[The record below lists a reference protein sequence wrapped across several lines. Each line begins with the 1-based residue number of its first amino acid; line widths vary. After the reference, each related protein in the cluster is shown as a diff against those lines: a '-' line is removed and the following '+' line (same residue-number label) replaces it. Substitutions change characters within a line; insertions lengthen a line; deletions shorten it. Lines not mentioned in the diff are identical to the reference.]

1 MRHLHLSKIF
11 SLIVSLLG
19 LLSFAISPVQAAGQ
33 ASITVQMKDTSGN
46 AVAGGQLSV
55 YKVAEIKDGK
65 YQYTAAFAKMD
76 EDISAKTQSTVMTES
91 FAQSLASYAAANE
104 VSGQTGQIS
113 SSGEAALAA
122 DEQAV
127 YLVTQ
132 TTAANGYEKIKPF
145 TLVLPYV
152 QDGQSM
158 SQIIAKPK
166 LEKTTPT
173 KPATPSTPSVPNSSS
188 SSSVSSGK
196 KVGTKPQTPNTPK
209 TPNTPTV
216 TSATSFAATSNRQ
229 NVPTL
234 PQSPR
239 LPQTGQL
246 NWPIP
251 LLALLGMALFIWG
264 WAQERKRQ

>member
-55 YKVAEIKDGK
+55 YKVAEVKDGK

-104 VSGQTGQIS
+104 VSGQTSQIS
-113 SSGEAALAA
+113 SSGEAMLAA

-158 SQIIAKPK
+158 SQIVAKPK
-166 LEKTTPT
+166 LEKTTP
-173 KPATPSTPSVPNSSS
+173 SIPSVPNSSS

-196 KVGTKPQTPNTPK
+196 KVGTKPQTPNTP
-209 TPNTPTV
+209 TV
-216 TSATSFAATSNRQ
+216 TSATSSAATSSRQ

-251 LLALLGMALFIWG
+251 LLALLGMTLFMWG

>member
-19 LLSFAISPVQAAGQ
+19 LLSFAISPAQAAS

-46 AVAGGQLSV
+46 AVAGGQLQV
-55 YKVAEIKDGK
+55 YKVAEVKDGK

-76 EDISAKTQSTVMTES
+76 ADISAKTQSTVMTES
-91 FAQSLASYAAANE
+91 FAQSLAAYAAANE
-104 VSGQTGQIS
+104 VRGQTSQIS
-113 SSGEAALAA
+113 SSGEAVLDA
-122 DEQAV
+122 DDQAV

-132 TTAANGYEKIKPF
+132 TTAASGYEKIKPF

-166 LEKTTPT
+166 LEKITPS
-173 KPATPSTPSVPNSSS
+173 KPTTPSTPSVPNSAS

-196 KVGTKPQTPNTPK
+196 KVDTKPQTPNTPV
-209 TPNTPTV
+209 V
-216 TSATSFAATSNRQ
+216 TSSTSRRQ

>member
-46 AVAGGQLSV
+46 AVAGGQLQV
-55 YKVAEIKDGK
+55 YKVAEVKDGK

-104 VSGQTGQIS
+104 VSGQTSQIS
-113 SSGEAALAA
+113 SSGAAMLAA

-158 SQIIAKPK
+158 SQIVAKPK
-166 LEKTTPT
+166 LEKTTPS
-173 KPATPSTPSVPNSSS
+173 KPSTPSTPSVPNSSS

-196 KVGTKPQTPNTPK
+196 KVGTKPQTPNTP
-209 TPNTPTV
+209 TV
-216 TSATSFAATSNRQ
+216 TSATSSAATSSQQ

-251 LLALLGMALFIWG
+251 LLALLGMTLFMWG

>member
-46 AVAGGQLSV
+46 AVAGGQLQV
-55 YKVAEIKDGK
+55 YKVAEVKDGK

-104 VSGQTGQIS
+104 VSGQTSQIS
-113 SSGEAALAA
+113 SSGEAVLAA

-158 SQIIAKPK
+158 SQIVAKPK
-166 LEKTTPT
+166 LEKTTPS

-196 KVGTKPQTPNTPK
+196 KVGTKPQTPNTP
-209 TPNTPTV
+209 TV
-216 TSATSFAATSNRQ
+216 TSATSSAATSSRQ

-251 LLALLGMALFIWG
+251 LLALLGMTLFMWG

>member
-1 MRHLHLSKIF
+1 MGHFHLPKF
-11 SLIVSLLG
+11 VSLIVSLLG

-55 YKVAEIKDGK
+55 YKVAEVKDGK

-91 FAQSLASYAAANE
+91 FAQSLASYVAANE
-104 VSGQTGQIS
+104 ASGQTSQIS
-113 SSGEAALAA
+113 SSGEAVLAA

-158 SQIIAKPK
+158 SQIVAKPK
-166 LEKTTPT
+166 LEKTTPS

-196 KVGTKPQTPNTPK
+196 KVGTKPQTPNTP
-209 TPNTPTV
+209 TV
-216 TSATSFAATSNRQ
+216 TSATSSAATSSQQ

-251 LLALLGMALFIWG
+251 LLALLGMILFMWG

>member
-1 MRHLHLSKIF
+1 MRHFHLPKF
-11 SLIVSLLG
+11 VSLIVSLLG

-33 ASITVQMKDTSGN
+33 ASITVQIKDTSGN

-55 YKVAEIKDGK
+55 YKVAEVKDGK

-91 FAQSLASYAAANE
+91 FAQSLASYVAANE
-104 VSGQTGQIS
+104 VSGQTSQIS
-113 SSGEAALAA
+113 SSGEAVLAA

-158 SQIIAKPK
+158 SQIVAKPK
-166 LEKTTPT
+166 LEKTTPS

-196 KVGTKPQTPNTPK
+196 KVGTKPQTPNTP
-209 TPNTPTV
+209 TV
-216 TSATSFAATSNRQ
+216 TSATSSAATSSQQ

-251 LLALLGMALFIWG
+251 LLALLGMILFMWG

>member
-1 MRHLHLSKIF
+1 MRHFHLPKF
-11 SLIVSLLG
+11 VSLIVSLLG

-46 AVAGGQLSV
+46 AVAGGQLQV
-55 YKVAEIKDGK
+55 YKVAEVKDGK

-76 EDISAKTQSTVMTES
+76 EDISAKTQSTIMTES

-104 VSGQTGQIS
+104 VSGQTSQIS
-113 SSGEAALAA
+113 SSGEAVLAA

-132 TTAANGYEKIKPF
+132 TTAASGYEKIKPF

-166 LEKTTPT
+166 LEKTTPS
-173 KPATPSTPSVPNSSS
+173 KPTTPSTPSVPNSSS

-196 KVGTKPQTPNTPK
+196 KVGTKPQTPNTPV
-209 TPNTPTV
+209 V
-216 TSATSFAATSNRQ
+216 TSSTSSRQ

-251 LLALLGMALFIWG
+251 LLALLGMTLFIWG

>member
-55 YKVAEIKDGK
+55 YKVAEVKDGK

-104 VSGQTGQIS
+104 VSGQTSQIS
-113 SSGEAALAA
+113 SSGEAVLAA

-158 SQIIAKPK
+158 SQIVAKPK
-166 LEKTTPT
+166 LEKTTPS

-196 KVGTKPQTPNTPK
+196 KVGTKPQTPNTP
-209 TPNTPTV
+209 TV
-216 TSATSFAATSNRQ
+216 TSATSSAATSSQQ

-251 LLALLGMALFIWG
+251 LLALLGMILFMWG

>member
-1 MRHLHLSKIF
+1 
-11 SLIVSLLG
+11 
-19 LLSFAISPVQAAGQ
+19 
-33 ASITVQMKDTSGN
+33 
-46 AVAGGQLSV
+46 
-55 YKVAEIKDGK
+55 
-65 YQYTAAFAKMD
+65 MD

-91 FAQSLASYAAANE
+91 FAQSLAAYAAVNE
-104 VSGQTGQIS
+104 VSGQTSQIS
-113 SSGEAALAA
+113 SSGEAVLDA
-122 DEQAV
+122 DDQAV
-127 YLVTQ
+127 YIVTL
-132 TTAANGYEKIKPF
+132 TTEASGYEKIKPF

-166 LEKTTPT
+166 LEKTTPS
-173 KPATPSTPSVPNSSS
+173 KPATPSTPSVPNSLY
-188 SSSVSSGK
+188 SSSVS
-196 KVGTKPQTPNTPK
+196 
-209 TPNTPTV
+209 
-216 TSATSFAATSNRQ
+216 TSSRQ

-251 LLALLGMALFIWG
+251 LLALLGMALFMWG

>member
-1 MRHLHLSKIF
+1 MRHFHLPKF
-11 SLIVSLLG
+11 VSLIVSLLG

-55 YKVAEIKDGK
+55 YKVAEVKDGK

-91 FAQSLASYAAANE
+91 FAQSLASYVAANE
-104 VSGQTGQIS
+104 ASGQTSQIS
-113 SSGEAALAA
+113 SSGEAVLAA

-127 YLVTQ
+127 YLVTK

-158 SQIIAKPK
+158 SQIVAKPK
-166 LEKTTPT
+166 LEKTTPS

-196 KVGTKPQTPNTPK
+196 KVGTKPQTPNTP
-209 TPNTPTV
+209 TV
-216 TSATSFAATSNRQ
+216 TSATSSAATSSQQ

-251 LLALLGMALFIWG
+251 LLALLGMILFMWG

>member
-55 YKVAEIKDGK
+55 YKVAEVKDGK

-104 VSGQTGQIS
+104 VSGQTSQIS
-113 SSGEAALAA
+113 SSGEAVLAA

-158 SQIIAKPK
+158 SQIVAKPK
-166 LEKTTPT
+166 LEKTTPS

-196 KVGTKPQTPNTPK
+196 KVGTKPQTPNTP
-209 TPNTPTV
+209 TV
-216 TSATSFAATSNRQ
+216 TSATSSAATSSRQ

-251 LLALLGMALFIWG
+251 LLALLGMTLFMWG

>member
-1 MRHLHLSKIF
+1 MRHFHLPKF
-11 SLIVSLLG
+11 VSLIVSLLG

-55 YKVAEIKDGK
+55 YKVAEVKDGK

-76 EDISAKTQSTVMTES
+76 EDNSAKTQSTVMTES
-91 FAQSLASYAAANE
+91 FAQSLASYVAANE
-104 VSGQTGQIS
+104 ASGQTSQIS
-113 SSGEAALAA
+113 SSGEAVLAA

-158 SQIIAKPK
+158 SQIVAKPK
-166 LEKTTPT
+166 LEKTTPS

-196 KVGTKPQTPNTPK
+196 KVGTKPQTPNTP
-209 TPNTPTV
+209 TV
-216 TSATSFAATSNRQ
+216 TSATSSAATSSQQ

-251 LLALLGMALFIWG
+251 LLALLGMILFMWG

>member
-1 MRHLHLSKIF
+1 MRHFHLPKF
-11 SLIVSLLG
+11 VSLIVSLLG

-55 YKVAEIKDGK
+55 YKVAEVKDGK

-104 VSGQTGQIS
+104 VSGQTSQIS
-113 SSGEAALAA
+113 SSGEAMLAA

-158 SQIIAKPK
+158 SQIVAKPK
-166 LEKTTPT
+166 LEKTTPS

-196 KVGTKPQTPNTPK
+196 KVGTKPQTPNTP
-209 TPNTPTV
+209 TV
-216 TSATSFAATSNRQ
+216 TSATSSAATSSQQ

-251 LLALLGMALFIWG
+251 LLALLGMILFMWG

>member
-55 YKVAEIKDGK
+55 YKVAEVKDGK

-196 KVGTKPQTPNTPK
+196 KVGTKPQTPNTPV
-209 TPNTPTV
+209 V
-216 TSATSFAATSNRQ
+216 TSSTSRRQ

>member
-19 LLSFAISPVQAAGQ
+19 LLSFAISSVQAAGQ
-33 ASITVQMKDTSGN
+33 ASVTVQMKDTSGN
-46 AVAGGQLSV
+46 AVAGGRLLV
-55 YKVAEIKDGK
+55 YKVAEVKDGK

-152 QDGQSM
+152 QGGQSM

-196 KVGTKPQTPNTPK
+196 KVGTKPQTPNTP
-209 TPNTPTV
+209 TV

-251 LLALLGMALFIWG
+251 LLALLGMTLFMWG

>member
-1 MRHLHLSKIF
+1 MRHFHLPKF
-11 SLIVSLLG
+11 VSLIVSLLG

-55 YKVAEIKDGK
+55 YNVAEVKDGK

-91 FAQSLASYAAANE
+91 FAQSLASYVAANE
-104 VSGQTGQIS
+104 ASGQTSQIS
-113 SSGEAALAA
+113 SSGEAVLAA

-158 SQIIAKPK
+158 SQIVAKPK
-166 LEKTTPT
+166 LEKTTPS

-196 KVGTKPQTPNTPK
+196 KVGTKPQTPNTP
-209 TPNTPTV
+209 TV
-216 TSATSFAATSNRQ
+216 TSATSSAATSSQQ

-251 LLALLGMALFIWG
+251 LLALLGMILFMWG

>member
-1 MRHLHLSKIF
+1 MRHFHLPKF
-11 SLIVSLLG
+11 VSLIVSLLG

-55 YKVAEIKDGK
+55 YKVAEVKDGK

-91 FAQSLASYAAANE
+91 FAQSLASYVAANE
-104 VSGQTGQIS
+104 ASGQTSQIS
-113 SSGEAALAA
+113 SSGEAVLAA

-158 SQIIAKPK
+158 SQIVAKPK
-166 LEKTTPT
+166 LEKTTPS

-196 KVGTKPQTPNTPK
+196 KVGTKPQTPNTP
-209 TPNTPTV
+209 TV
-216 TSATSFAATSNRQ
+216 TSATSSAATSRQQ

-251 LLALLGMALFIWG
+251 LLALLGMILFMWG

>member
-1 MRHLHLSKIF
+1 MRHLHLPKIF

-19 LLSFAISPVQAAGQ
+19 LLSFAISPAQAAS

-46 AVAGGQLSV
+46 VVAGGQLQV
-55 YKVAEIKDGK
+55 YKVAEVKDGK

-76 EDISAKTQSTVMTES
+76 ADISAKTQSTVMTES
-91 FAQSLASYAAANE
+91 FAQSLAAYAAANE
-104 VSGQTGQIS
+104 VSGQTSQIS
-113 SSGEAALAA
+113 SSGEAVLDA
-122 DEQAV
+122 DDQAV

-132 TTAANGYEKIKPF
+132 TTAASGYEKIKPF

-166 LEKTTPT
+166 LEKITPS
-173 KPATPSTPSVPNSSS
+173 KPTTPSTPSTRSVPNSAS

-196 KVGTKPQTPNTPK
+196 KVDTKPQTPNTPV
-209 TPNTPTV
+209 V
-216 TSATSFAATSNRQ
+216 TSSTSRRQ

>member
-1 MRHLHLSKIF
+1 MRHFHLPKF
-11 SLIVSLLG
+11 VSLIVSLLG

-55 YKVAEIKDGK
+55 YKVAEVKDGK

-91 FAQSLASYAAANE
+91 FAESLASYVAANE
-104 VSGQTGQIS
+104 ASGQTSQIS
-113 SSGEAALAA
+113 SSGEAVLAA

-158 SQIIAKPK
+158 SQIVAKPK
-166 LEKTTPT
+166 LEKTTPS

-196 KVGTKPQTPNTPK
+196 KVGTKPQTPNTP
-209 TPNTPTV
+209 TV
-216 TSATSFAATSNRQ
+216 TSATSSAATSSQQ

-251 LLALLGMALFIWG
+251 LLALLGMILFMWG

>member
-1 MRHLHLSKIF
+1 MRHLHLPKIF
-11 SLIVSLLG
+11 SLIVSLLV
-19 LLSFAISPVQAAGQ
+19 LLSFAISPVQAAS

-55 YKVAEIKDGK
+55 YKVAEVKDGK

-76 EDISAKTQSTVMTES
+76 EDISAKTQSSVMTES

-104 VSGQTGQIS
+104 VSGQTSQIS

-122 DEQAV
+122 DDQAV

-166 LEKTTPT
+166 LEKTTPS

-196 KVGTKPQTPNTPK
+196 KVGTKPQTPNTP
-209 TPNTPTV
+209 TV
-216 TSATSFAATSNRQ
+216 TSSTSSSSVSNRQ

-251 LLALLGMALFIWG
+251 LLALLGMTLFMWG

>member
-1 MRHLHLSKIF
+1 MRHFHLPKF
-11 SLIVSLLG
+11 VSLIVSLLG

-55 YKVAEIKDGK
+55 YKVAEVKDGK

-104 VSGQTGQIS
+104 VSGQTSQIS
-113 SSGEAALAA
+113 SSGEAVLAA

-158 SQIIAKPK
+158 SQIVAKPK
-166 LEKTTPT
+166 LEKTTPS
-173 KPATPSTPSVPNSSS
+173 KPVTPSTPSVPNSSS

-196 KVGTKPQTPNTPK
+196 KVGTKPQTPNTP
-209 TPNTPTV
+209 TV
-216 TSATSFAATSNRQ
+216 TSATSSAATSSRQ

-251 LLALLGMALFIWG
+251 LLALLGMTLFMWG

>member
-1 MRHLHLSKIF
+1 MRHLHLAKIF

-55 YKVAEIKDGK
+55 YKVAEVKAGK

-76 EDISAKTQSTVMTES
+76 EDISAKTQSSVMTES

-104 VSGQTGQIS
+104 VSGQTSQIS
-113 SSGEAALAA
+113 SSGEATLAA

-166 LEKTTPT
+166 LEKTTPS
-173 KPATPSTPSVPNSSS
+173 KPETPSTPSVPNSSS

-196 KVGTKPQTPNTPK
+196 KVGTKPQTPNTP
-209 TPNTPTV
+209 TV
-216 TSATSFAATSNRQ
+216 TASTSSSSTSSRQ

-251 LLALLGMALFIWG
+251 LLALLGMTLFMWG
-264 WAQERKRQ
+264 WAQERKWQ